1 MFLENKKDIRLKYL
15 DYFFTKYNSI
25 REKDL
30 YAWIWEGEFG
40 FNYINKLGSF
50 NLRELLEEI
59 NHSQIKNSTLSDK
72 TFNENNNQ
80 FTNLK
85 NINLVTPSLE
95 KSKYSNYKNLNIFKL
110 YEPIGLSNLFLKLD
124 LYTYQSTNC
133 PFTTIIDIQNSAKDF
148 VPQSLRFM
156 RNWKFAKDWCVENK
170 KFSKVSFEDFE
181 RQISVHLTPRLEY
194 STDFMFKYET
204 IYRIIPQK
212 IFLNKFPEYKIDW
225 DKIKF
230 L

>member
-40 FNYINKLGSF
+40 FNYMNKLGSF
-50 NLRELLEEI
+50 KLPELLEEI
-59 NHSQIKNSTLSDK
+59 NHSQIKNSKLSDK
-72 TFNENNNQ
+72 TFNENSNESI
-80 FTNLK
+80 NLK
-85 NINLVTPSLE
+85 NINLVTPILE
-95 KSKYSNYKNLNIFKL
+95 KSKYSNYKNLSIFNL
-110 YEPIGLSNLFLKLD
+110 YEPIGLSNLFIKLD
-124 LYTYQSTNC
+124 LFTYQSTNC
-133 PFTTIIDIQNSAKDF
+133 PFTTIIDIQNSEKDF

-194 STDFMFKYET
+194 STDFMYKYET